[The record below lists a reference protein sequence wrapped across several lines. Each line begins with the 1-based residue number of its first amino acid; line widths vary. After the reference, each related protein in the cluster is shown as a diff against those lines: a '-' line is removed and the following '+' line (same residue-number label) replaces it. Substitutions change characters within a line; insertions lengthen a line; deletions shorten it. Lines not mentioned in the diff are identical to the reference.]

1 MRPWFTLTIIG
12 ILACSLLVFSFIVD
26 FVLANREMFETPFN
40 IMIRV
45 PFTSWSHTWVEVQ
58 FMYILT
64 VSILLGATIV
74 ALTTL
79 IFDTR
84 RALKVRHMRKELARL
99 QKALQEAQSLLPT
112 PPSSEKQEDE
122 ETIEDIAE
130 QETASD
136 DAALK
141 KDQTPVTPQDIAHSF
156 EDAVEQGDFLQAAQ
170 KRMEEDL
177 EHHNGL
183 RPEGDIRAR
192 VTGVSAE
199 TVAEHAQDEEVSES
213 DAGQGDENDIEQS
226 EPPSEDVPESSPQ
239 REESPSQEDM
249 ESDDAP
255 EDSTES
261 DPLKE
266 VSTKDGAD
274 TSHSEKE
281 IVEEAEVVEEQAEQ
295 TGETAEV
302 TEETAGGAKKA
313 SSA

>member
-1 MRPWFTLTIIG
+1 
-12 ILACSLLVFSFIVD
+12 
-26 FVLANREMFETPFN
+26 
-40 IMIRV
+40 
-45 PFTSWSHTWVEVQ
+45 
-58 FMYILT
+58 MYILT

-84 RALKVRHMRKELARL
+84 RALKVRQMRKELARL
-99 QKALQEAQSLLPT
+99 QQALQEAQSLLPT
-112 PPSSEKQEDE
+112 PPSSEKKEGKE
-122 ETIEDIAE
+122 AIEDIAE

-136 DAALK
+136 NAALE
-141 KDQTPVTPQDIAHSF
+141 KDQKPVTPQDIAHSF

-183 RPEGDIRAR
+183 RPAGDIRAR

-199 TVAEHAQDEEVSES
+199 TVVEHAQDEEVSES
-213 DAGQGDENDIEQS
+213 DDEGDENDTEQS
-226 EPPSEDVPESSPQ
+226 EPPSEDVTEPSPQ

-261 DPLKE
+261 DSLKE
-266 VSTKDGAD
+266 VSTEDEAD
-274 TSHSEKE
+274 TSRPEKE
-281 IVEEAEVVEEQAEQ
+281 EIIEEAEVVEEQSEQ
-295 TGETAEV
+295 TGEAAEV
-302 TEETAGGAKKA
+302 AEETAAGAKKA
-313 SSA
+313 SSV